1 MLDVALEEAVAAELG
16 RIVHPSSKALAEAI
30 RARHGATVAAVL
42 FYGSCLRQDPADDPP
57 EGVQDFY
64 LIVDRFRDAFTSR
77 WQAWAN
83 SVLPPNVFYIEQAWQ
98 GHVVRAKYAVVSRDQ
113 FVRGTSSAALH
124 PSLWARFSQPVVMLH
139 GRDDDARITVI
150 QAIGEAIKTMLRTSA
165 PLVTSPAS
173 PDDLWQEAL
182 RQTYRAE
189 LRPESSE
196 RAATIYRADAARY
209 DEMARLTFSAQLN
222 GDGLIAHQATADDI
236 GRAQRYWRVR
246 RLIGKPLSVL
256 RLTKSLFTFQGG
268 VDYALWKVERHTGVR
283 VPLSSFERR
292 HPILNA
298 PRLLWR
304 VYRLSAVR

>member
-1 MLDVALEEAVAAELG
+1 MLDAALEEAVVAELG
-16 RIVHPSSKALAEAI
+16 RIVHPSSQALAEAI

-42 FYGSCLRQDPADDPP
+42 FYGSCMRQDPADDPP

-113 FVRGTSSAALH
+113 FVKGTSSAALH
-124 PSLWARFSQPVVMLH
+124 PSLWARFSQPVVMLY
-139 GRDDDARITVI
+139 GRDGDARITVT

-173 PDDLWQEAL
+173 PKDLWQEAL

-209 DEMARLTFSAQLN
+209 DEMARHTFSGQLN
-222 GDGLIAHQATADDI
+222 RDGLIAHQATADDI